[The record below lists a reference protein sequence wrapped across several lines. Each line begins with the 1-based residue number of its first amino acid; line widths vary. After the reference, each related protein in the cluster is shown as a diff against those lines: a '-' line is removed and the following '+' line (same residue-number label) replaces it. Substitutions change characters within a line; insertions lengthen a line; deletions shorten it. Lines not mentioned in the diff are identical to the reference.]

1 MENSRNSLNSLRI
14 SLIFIEIIVVLKG
27 SIDFPLRTCG
37 ILYNLLEH
45 ELQPATH
52 QQAPGVRTTWV
63 LTNSFKLQQCSVGL
77 NDCQQHCTVIICCH
91 NTKSIVDD
99 IISFSADLEQCEM
112 TKKYWS
118 WMHWTTIFIG
128 TEGGMKFQMPAQQLP
143 YTTWT
148 HLHGWTDR
156 WTDEQRE
163 AGETDGPAEGMSQ
176 CTTTDLY
183 SFKA

>member
-1 MENSRNSLNSLRI
+1 MENSWNSLNSLRI
-14 SLIFIEIIVVLKG
+14 SLIFIEIIVLLKG

-52 QQAPGVRTTWV
+52 QEAPGVRTMWV

-91 NTKSIVDD
+91 NTKNIVDD

-112 TKKYWS
+112 TKNIGPECIEQQYIYW
-118 WMHWTTIFIG
+118 HW
-128 TEGGMKFQMPAQQLP
+128 
-143 YTTWT
+143 
-148 HLHGWTDR
+148 R
-156 WTDEQRE
+156 WNEIPN
-163 AGETDGPAEGMSQ
+163 AS
-176 CTTTDLY
+176 TTT
-183 SFKA
+183 SIH